1 MIIVGVTNMHP
12 KGMSCFGSNISVDH
26 GMCRNPFNDKFYCGA
41 SSSGAGAIVA
51 SGIMPLAVGTD
62 GGGSVRIPAGYCNLV
77 GLFPSIGRVPQ
88 RGTSSG
94 TCSAAGPMAHTPQ
107 DCARLYAVMAGPDY
121 QVGSEQSRI
130 QPKVTIPKTLL
141 KSLVGV
147 KVGIDQCWNQTG
159 VPDSL
164 FNPFQKRLNWMIDQG
179 AEIVHFIMP
188 EKDVVYAAHL
198 MCFSNEIASDV
209 IRYQQQGKQV
219 DYDVEMISNIQAQTV
234 RATDYFIANKI
245 RTKFMRIM
253 DDLFSKMDIIATPM
267 SKSTMVEIGAGDHLY
282 GRSDANTVGK
292 ISYFTRIFNFV
303 GCPGIMVQLGHDK
316 NDVPFGFHM
325 AAKWWNEE
333 KLFEIAAFMESEA
346 PYKKPVHLHT
356 PPFKTA

>member
-1 MIIVGVTNMHP
+1 
-12 KGMSCFGSNISVDH
+12 
-26 GMCRNPFNDKFYCGA
+26 
-41 SSSGAGAIVA
+41 
-51 SGIMPLAVGTD
+51 AVGTD

-94 TCSAAGPMAHTPQ
+94 RAQNSQREFARLRKIAKRSEQNGLDFASQFFDSFRFRIFFGLRIRTCSAAGPMAHTPQ
-107 DCARLYAVMAGPDY
+107 DCARLYAVMAGTDY

-130 QPKVTIPKTLL
+130 QPEVTIPKTLL
-141 KSLVGV
+141 KSLVGL
-147 KVGIDQCWNQTG
+147 KVGIDQSWNQAG
-159 VPDSL
+159 VPDAL